1 MMITHMRKP
10 EAGYSLVEMMVG
22 IVIGLLGMLVIG
34 QVLSISQDTNRTTAA
49 GGDAKQN
56 GALALL
62 AIERD
67 IRQSGYGMNVAQVLG
82 CAVSGT
88 ESSTGRVV
96 SFLFVPSRITQ
107 GLDTAPDVIQLTYSN
122 ASMITSPSALLQNMV
137 NADSDYVVTNRFG
150 YTVGDVLVGS
160 ATGMNCDLS
169 QATATPGSPYQNNI
183 THAATGRFRGGLTYS
198 VGAQIFNMGRN
209 PISNRYSIVDGGLQ
223 VYSEFTGET
232 LLVADGVV
240 DLQADYGINVDGDT
254 GNTVDAYRN
263 TPDLNGNGVVSW
275 DEWEKVMAVRVG
287 IVSRSGK
294 RETEAVT
301 TNLPTWTGGT
311 FSNVGNLSDWQHYRY
326 QVFETTVV
334 LRNMLW
340 KPPT

>member
-1 MMITHMRKP
+1 MYRHQR
-10 EAGYSLVEMMVG
+10 GFSLVEMMVG

-34 QVLSISQDTNRTTAA
+34 QVLSISQDSNRTTAA
-49 GGDAKQN
+49 GSDSQQN

-67 IRQSGYGMNVAQVLG
+67 IRQSGYGMNVSQVLG
-82 CAVSGT
+82 CQVSGT
-88 ESSTGRVV
+88 DTSNGRAV

-122 ASMITSPSALLQNMV
+122 ANMITSPSALLQNMV
-137 NADSDYVVTNRFG
+137 TADSDYVVSNRFG
-150 YTVGDVLVGS
+150 YTVGDVLVT
-160 ATGMNCDLS
+160 AAAGMTCDLT
-169 QATATPGSPYQNNI
+169 QITATPGTPYQNNI
-183 THAATGRFRGGLTYS
+183 THASTARYHGSLIYPS
-198 VGAQIFNMGRN
+198 SAQVFNMGRN
-209 PISNRYSIVDGGLQ
+209 PVSNRYSIVDGGLQ
-223 VYSEFTGET
+223 MFSELTGEAM
-232 LLVADGVV
+232 LIADGVI
-240 DLQADYGINVDGDT
+240 DLQADYGLNSDGDV
-254 GNTVDAYRN
+254 GNTIDGYST
-263 TPDLNGNGVVSW
+263 TPDLNGDGIISW

-287 IVSRSGK
+287 LVSRSGK
-294 RETEAVT
+294 REAEIVT
-301 TNLPTWTGGT
+301 SNLPTWTGGT

>member
-1 MMITHMRKP
+1 MMISHMRTP

-82 CAVSGT
+82 CAVSGI
-88 ESSTGRVV
+88 ESSTGRAVN
-96 SFLFVPSRITQ
+96 FLFVPSRITQ

-122 ASMITSPSALLQNMV
+122 ASMITSPSALLQNMD

-183 THAATGRFRGGLTYS
+183 THAASGRFRGGLTYS

-263 TPDLNGNGVVSW
+263 TPDLNGNGFVSW

-294 RETEAVT
+294 RETEVVT

-340 KPPT
+340 KPST